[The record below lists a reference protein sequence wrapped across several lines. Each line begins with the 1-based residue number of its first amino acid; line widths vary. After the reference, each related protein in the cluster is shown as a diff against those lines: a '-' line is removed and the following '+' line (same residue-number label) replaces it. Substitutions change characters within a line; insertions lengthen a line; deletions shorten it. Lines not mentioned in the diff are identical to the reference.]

1 MECGNGATVIL
12 RDFTFSAGTADAGL
26 RVEHAV
32 TRHVPSTCR
41 SLVLGALDK
50 GLVTVNGSAARKGR
64 KLEAGDE
71 VRLAELMETAD
82 RRALPD
88 ASVAISLVYDD
99 SFLLVVDKPAGMPVH
114 PIEPGETG
122 TLVNGLLARYP
133 ELGSVGGDPLFPAA
147 VHRIDADTSGLVLV
161 AKTNEAHRTL
171 RAMFAGR
178 LVRKD
183 YSALVVGDVP
193 GPMTLEDG
201 LVHSPKPSHRMRVVR
216 GGAGVRGAMRAVTDC
231 LPVERLPGFT
241 LLDITIRT
249 GVTHQI
255 RCQLAHAGRPV
266 AGDRIYGRAA
276 PGYDGRLFL
285 HARRLQFHHPCNG
298 RAVCFE
304 AALPP
309 DLDAALS
316 SLRLALNRHIL
327 ASTRSGRK
335 TV

>member
-1 MECGNGATVIL
+1 MV
-12 RDFTFSAGTADAGL
+12 RDFTFSAGQADAGL

-32 TRHVPSTCR
+32 ARRVPSTCR
-41 SLVLGALDK
+41 SLVLSALGK
-50 GLVTVNGSAARKGR
+50 GLVTVNGSAARKGL
-64 KLEAGDE
+64 KLEAGDQ
-71 VRLAELMETAD
+71 VRLVELMETAD

-88 ASVAISLVYDD
+88 PSVTIALVYEDP
-99 SFLLVVDKPAGMPVH
+99 FLLVVNKPAGMPVH
-114 PIEPGETG
+114 PIEAAETG

-133 ELGSVGGDPLFPAA
+133 ELGGIGGDLLFPAA

-161 AKTNEAHRTL
+161 ARTDEAHRAL

-183 YSALVVGDVP
+183 YSALVIGDVP
-193 GPMTLEDG
+193 GPMTLEDE

-216 GGAGVRGAMRAVTDC
+216 REGRVRGAMRAVTEC
-231 LPVERLPGFT
+231 RPVERLQGFT

-255 RCQLAHAGRPV
+255 RCQLAHAGHPV

-285 HARRLQFHHPCNG
+285 HACRLEFDHPWNG
-298 RAVCFE
+298 RVVSFE

-309 DLDAALS
+309 DLDAELA
-316 SLRLALNRHIL
+316 SLRPGLHRHCD
-327 ASTRSGRK
+327 
-335 TV
+335 